1 MKKRSVARPGEYLL
15 VSPTRRCLE
24 VGERETETALDSRL
38 YVAWQSPRLSLRRL
52 YNPTTVVIGKFDG
65 TNVTRRL
72 PSYYQK
78 SVCKDL
84 QAKTYDI

>member
-78 SVCKDL
+78 NV
-84 QAKTYDI
+84 I

>member
-1 MKKRSVARPGEYLL
+1 M
-15 VSPTRRCLE
+15 
-24 VGERETETALDSRL
+24 GERETETALDSRL

-78 SVCKDL
+78 NVIANLQTCKV
-84 QAKTYDI
+84 DI